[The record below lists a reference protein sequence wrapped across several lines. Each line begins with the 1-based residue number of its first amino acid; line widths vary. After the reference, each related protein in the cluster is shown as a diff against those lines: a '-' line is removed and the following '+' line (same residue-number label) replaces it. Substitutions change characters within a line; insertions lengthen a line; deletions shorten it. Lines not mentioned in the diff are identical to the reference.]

1 METEAAIQEP
11 PGQPVIEDDLRVTL
25 ERIARSHTEP
35 AGRVDRERNLL
46 VYA

>member
-1 METEAAIQEP
+1 MEAEGAIREP
-11 PGQPVIEDDLRVTL
+11 RGQPVIEDDLRVIL

-46 VYA
+46 AYA